1 MESQPELN
9 NPSLKSPVPC
19 YWGASCYYTD
29 CCRFVHPGEEGM
41 GRKLFPARI
50 TFNKETNSMIFEAPV
65 VRLIGSATFYE
76 RRRKGLSWPQWLK
89 KKPLHLLPLLQQKR
103 IMCGCNIDPVVING
117 FCTDC
122 YWENEERCKYEALR
136 AKLFPVIYTA
146 FLENQNTL
154 LECGMSH
161 PNITPGKI
169 VENMLY
175 KYSIDKLYG
184 FLADDVMMG
193 HVMYEMYEKVLE
205 DEKNV
210 VRRIVF

>member
-1 MESQPELN
+1 
-9 NPSLKSPVPC
+9 
-19 YWGASCYYTD
+19 
-29 CCRFVHPGEEGM
+29 M